1 MDENGRYVYLMSFIM
16 LVILVGLIGYLTFI
30 PVPDENKEL
39 VITVLG
45 VILGGGAAAMPNL
58 FSTNDAE
65 TEKLRIRIRYLE
77 EQLTVV
83 TEKYN
88 DLNNRY
94 ELIVEML
101 INRHF
106 IPSDPRIPPTL
117 PNDMKKFTK
126 E

>member
-1 MDENGRYVYLMSFIM
+1 MSFIM